1 MAFVNAYLTDEQREE
16 FERKCIGN
24 PLSPAL
30 PVLKPLEWI
39 CDNEKESYLF
49 SIGTHHDYPNEELF
63 FWHWK
68 NQEFILPVKKKNI
81 LPNTRVWSLDTS
93 WPNPIIQLQNSVKAE
108 MIEDLKMALEV
119 YRINGT
125 TTADNM
131 SVKIVCD
138 F

>member
-1 MAFVNAYLTDEQREE
+1 MAFVNARLTDEQREE
-16 FERKCIGN
+16 FERKCIGD

-68 NQEFILPVKKKNI
+68 NQEFILPVKKKI
-81 LPNTRVWSLDTS
+81 FFPIQEYGVWIHLGR
-93 WPNPIIQLQNSVKAE
+93 IQLFSC
-108 MIEDLKMALEV
+108 
-119 YRINGT
+119 
-125 TTADNM
+125 
-131 SVKIVCD
+131 KIVLKLK
-138 F
+138 